1 MTPISPETRQFINE
15 HQSDDVRNLALQARK
30 YPDVEHTGCYHPNSR
45 TANRNRE
52 NPLLER
58 DRRYMVSETSFT
70 GAMFFRNHRPL

>member
-30 YPDVEHTGCYHPNSR
+30 YPDVDIPAAITQIAGRQIAAEKI
-45 TANRNRE
+45 
-52 NPLLER
+52 LLER

-70 GAMFFRNHRPL
+70 GAMFFRNHCPL